1 MEKAHL
7 AELEEH
13 FRKVGRNQARAAAEE
28 AREAKLQ
35 AQRDAKQKPIHQ
47 LELNVLQELAPQLD
61 EVIRLELEC
70 KAANL
75 ELEMAEEEVEV
86 VRRQVEQAKRQGAV
100 EAEEDKRALVEV
112 LNQRAAATEELEAVL
127 MKLADNAEMR
137 EIQAEH
143 EEHKKSMLKETH
155 ALQAELQGLEEQ
167 EQYERGTSEGGLDA
181 AVHAATVAAPGVAKQ
196 KLQAD
201 QFQMQQEQ
209 SESQQHQ
216 NQIPSSFSGEDME

>member
-1 MEKAHL
+1 MNVVVRA
-7 AELEEH
+7 
-13 FRKVGRNQARAAAEE
+13 KVNASTDYAGLCAS
-28 AREAKLQ
+28 LMV
-35 AQRDAKQKPIHQ
+35 QRDAKQKPIHQ

-143 EEHKKSMLKETH
+143 EEHKKSMLK
-155 ALQAELQGLEEQ
+155 ALQKAKKKHKLQLRLHKLLVFPQMTHEHAELTFASLHVVE
-167 EQYERGTSEGGLDA
+167 L
-181 AVHAATVAAPGVAKQ
+181 
-196 KLQAD
+196 L
-201 QFQMQQEQ
+201 
-209 SESQQHQ
+209 
-216 NQIPSSFSGEDME
+216 